1 MKSRY
6 QYRIYPTPGQRQSLA
21 QLFGCVRVVWNDALF
36 LCKQSDKLPNTS
48 ELQKIC
54 ITQAKKTNAREWLEQ
69 VSVVPLQQSV
79 IDLGVAFKNFFQSR
93 SGKRKGRKIKPP
105 RFKRKTNRQSA
116 RFTQRG
122 FRVKGS
128 KVYLAKIGEIKTH
141 WSRPLPSEPSSVTV
155 IKDCA
160 GRYFLSFVV
169 EVEPEIKP
177 PQNPSIGIDLG
188 IKTFASCS
196 NREKVNSPDYSR
208 LYRKLKRCQR
218 RLAKRERGSK
228 RRERMRVKVAKLNA
242 QIRDKRKDF
251 LHKLS
256 TKVVNDNQVIALED
270 LNVSGMLKNRKLSR
284 AISQAGWYEF
294 RSLCEGKANKHNRD
308 FRVISRWE
316 PTSQVCSDCGYRWG
330 KIDLSVRSILCINCG
345 AEHDRD
351 DNASVNIDPS
361 TSLRVNTERSR
372 GVEKVGVGHTHDSK
386 RTGSACKTSDEAVCG
401 EPSTHQE
408 SRQSFLDWLTGK
420 ESPSL

>member
-1 MKSRY
+1 MNCRY
-6 QYRIYPTPGQRQSLA
+6 QFRIYPTPGQRQSLA
-21 QLFGCVRVVWNDALF
+21 RLFGCVRVVWNDALF
-36 LCKQSDKLPNTS
+36 LCKQSGKLPGSS
-48 ELQKIC
+48 ELQKLC
-54 ITQAKKTNAREWLEQ
+54 ITQAKKTEAREWLGQ
-69 VSVVPLQQSV
+69 VSAIPLQQSV
-79 IDLGVAFKNFFQSR
+79 ADLGVAFKNFFQSR
-93 SGKRKGRKIKPP
+93 SGKRKGKKVNPP
-105 RFKRKTNRQSA
+105 RFKRRVNRQTA
-116 RFTQRG
+116 RFTRGG
-122 FRVKGS
+122 FRVKAS
-128 KVYLAKIGEIKTH
+128 KVYLAKTGNLKVK
-141 WSRPLPSEPSSVTV
+141 WSRPLPSVPSSVTV

-169 EVEPEIKP
+169 EVEPEIKQP
-177 PQNPSIGIDLG
+177 LNPSIGVDLG
-188 IKTFASCS
+188 LKTFASCS
-196 NREKVNSPDYSR
+196 NGEKIDSPDYSR

-351 DNASVNIDPS
+351 DNASVNI
-361 TSLRVNTERSR
+361 EQ
-372 GVEKVGVGHTHDSK
+372 VGVGQTHDSK
-386 RTGSACKTSDEAVCG
+386 RTGSACKTSSEAVCV
-401 EPSTHQE
+401 EPSTHRKYIQLNL
-408 SRQSFLDWLTGK
+408 FDW
-420 ESPSL
+420 